1 MNLKTILDMENII
14 ERLHNG
20 DLKIE
25 LEKILSYDLP
35 ISISMGYDDNLD
47 YPFSINVEDSS
58 YFYANEEERNSDY
71 MNLYALLKP
80 KGYSFS
86 DIEINGFRLLTN
98 KEFNKFANVNIN
110 DNFNLEEICVEVEKE
125 HSIFYVSF
133 SDGDVIDAIE
143 MEKEVY
149 NSLDCDKVCI
159 LPQALFLAF
168 YVK

>member
-1 MNLKTILDMENII
+1 MENII

-25 LEKILSYDLP
+25 LEKILGYDLP
-35 ISISMGYDDNLD
+35 ISISMGYDDYLD
-47 YPFSINVEDSS
+47 YQFSIDVEDSS
-58 YFYANEEERNSDY
+58 YFYVNEEERNSDY
-71 MNLYALLKP
+71 MNLYELLKP

-86 DIEINGFRLLTN
+86 DNEINGFRLLTN
-98 KEFNKFANVNIN
+98 EEFNKFANVNIN
-110 DNFNLEEICVEVEKE
+110 DNFSLEEVCDEVEKE

-133 SDGDVIDAIE
+133 DDEDVTDAIE
-143 MEKEVY
+143 MEEEVY
-149 NSLDCDKVCI
+149 SSLYCEKVCI